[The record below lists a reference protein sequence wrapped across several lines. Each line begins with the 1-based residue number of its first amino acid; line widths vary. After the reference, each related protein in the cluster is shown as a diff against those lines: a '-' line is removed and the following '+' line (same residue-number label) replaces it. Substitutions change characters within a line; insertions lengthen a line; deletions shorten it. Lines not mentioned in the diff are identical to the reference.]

1 MLMLFLQPL
10 LGRTRQTSQE
20 VQSLRKVSGL
30 DKWLMLFQEDIRE
43 SVERALQIVFIY
55 CIRLFVYVQ
64 GTVHSLL
71 AVPVL
76 AKS

>member
-1 MLMLFLQPL
+1 
-10 LGRTRQTSQE
+10 
-20 VQSLRKVSGL
+20 
-30 DKWLMLFQEDIRE
+30 MLFQEDIRE

-71 AVPVL
+71 AIPEL